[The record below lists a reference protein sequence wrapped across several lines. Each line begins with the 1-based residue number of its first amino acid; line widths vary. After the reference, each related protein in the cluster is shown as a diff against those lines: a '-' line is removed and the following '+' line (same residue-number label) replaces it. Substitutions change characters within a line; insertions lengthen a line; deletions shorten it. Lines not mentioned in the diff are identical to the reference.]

1 MTRVARGSE
10 TPCRSQQCR
19 ERRPAGR
26 AAQVRVHP
34 RHVRFTP
41 ESGHSSGQSWRPL
54 CAKSIHSKASVLRKN
69 MWRRMMMRYA
79 PFISPLGDKHG
90 EARWARNRFAIDHPS
105 ESVKA
110 SDHDG
115 VIVDYDCAP
124 FINRILVTGSFGGRE
139 ISYDRLGP
147 LGNNRA
153 DSSEKNC
160 IRPIV
165 LGDDFWIVG
174 AISSRP
180 PINCRIRIFCWA
192 RRSYGGQP

>member
-1 MTRVARGSE
+1 
-10 TPCRSQQCR
+10 
-19 ERRPAGR
+19 
-26 AAQVRVHP
+26 
-34 RHVRFTP
+34 
-41 ESGHSSGQSWRPL
+41 
-54 CAKSIHSKASVLRKN
+54 

-79 PFISPLGDKHG
+79 PFLSPLGDKHG

-160 IRPIV
+160 IVPIA
-165 LGDDFWIVG
+165 LADDFWIVG

-180 PINCRIRIFCWA
+180 PINCHIGVFCWA
-192 RRSYGGQP
+192 RRGYSGQPQYQCYENKLSNSHHLAPSMPLGSCPLWPKRDMRHVHAMFSVRDMSALPPIADIALLIYTISSSEPGE